1 MGNPKKKF
9 SKSRRDKR
17 AANWK
22 LTAPNLEACPR
33 CHEPKLPHRVC
44 PNCGTYRDRQV
55 VEMEV

>member
-22 LTAPNLEACPR
+22 LSAPNLENCPK
-33 CHEPKLPHRVC
+33 CHEPKMPHRVC
-44 PNCGTYRDRQV
+44 PNCGTYRDREV
-55 VEMEV
+55 VKMEA